1 MVNIMFLIEM
11 SSNYEELV
19 SKCLSGELPMKGVNQ
34 VIDEIFELLNVGKIR
49 VAEKVGK
56 NWVVNQWVKE
66 AILLAFKTK
75 SAAQQPF
82 DCYDKLG
89 LLAYDYDNPRYR
101 KVPLAVIRD
110 GVHIGNN
117 AVVMPSYINVG
128 AYVGEKTMID
138 INATVGSCAQ
148 IGKNCHIAASA
159 VIGGVLEPASATP
172 VIIEDHCFVGVHSS
186 ILEGVIVK
194 ENSVI
199 ASGVSISASTKII
212 DRETGEIRYGV
223 IPSGSVVVPGTY
235 PSKNGIN
242 ISCAV
247 IVKKIDAKTRSKTS
261 INELLRE

>member
-1 MVNIMFLIEM
+1 M
-11 SSNYEELV
+11 SNSYEALV
-19 SKCLSGELPMKGVNQ
+19 KKCFSGELSVERVNQ
-34 VIDEIFELLNVGKIR
+34 IINKVFELLNAGEIR
-49 VAEKVGK
+49 VAEKIGN
-56 NWVVNQWVKE
+56 NWIVNQWVKE
-66 AILLAFKTK
+66 SILLAFKIKPATR
-75 SAAQQPF
+75 QNF

-89 LLAYDYDNPRYR
+89 LLPYDYDNPRYR
-101 KVPLAVIRD
+101 KVPFAMIRE
-110 GVHIGNN
+110 GVYIGDN

-138 INATVGSCAQ
+138 INATIGSCAQ

-159 VIGGVLEPASATP
+159 VIGGVLEPASARP
-172 VIIEDHCFVGVHSS
+172 VIIEDHCFIGVHSS
-186 ILEGVIVK
+186 VLEGVIVE
-194 ENSVI
+194 ENSVV

-223 IPSGSVVVPGTY
+223 VPSGSVVVPGTY

-247 IVKKIDAKTRSKTS
+247 IVKQIDAKTRSKTG